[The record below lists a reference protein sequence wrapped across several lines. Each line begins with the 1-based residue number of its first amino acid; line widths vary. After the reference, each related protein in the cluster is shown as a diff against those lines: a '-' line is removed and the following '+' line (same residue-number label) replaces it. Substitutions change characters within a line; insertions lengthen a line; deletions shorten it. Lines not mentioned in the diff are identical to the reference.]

1 MEYFNKIC
9 NRNFSSSVSESIGQK
24 AIMCG
29 PCKYSESYSASY
41 SLNAFERLS
50 YNEKEHLL
58 RVKWRHV
65 ELIPTS

>member
-41 SLNAFERLS
+41 GLNAFERLS
-50 YNEKEHLL
+50 SNEKEHL
-58 RVKWRHV
+58 
-65 ELIPTS
+65 